1 MRLPPTAAAE
11 ALLDGRAGGKVCFLS
26 RLSPSRDRCS
36 SGRKKN
42 LQIIECKSIPSLL
55 LQTGEFALIL
65 LFNKC
70 EESLCKQ
77 KQPVGGKAGADE
89 RVPKVC
95 GGILINTLR
104 TRDATAAR
112 FATRAPNG
120 PICISLPLRFFALIS
135 EQQPLR
141 YSNFPTR
148 SHF

>member
-1 MRLPPTAAAE
+1 MRLP
-11 ALLDGRAGGKVCFLS
+11 LVDGRAGGKVCFLP
-26 RLSPSRDRCS
+26 RLLLL
-36 SGRKKN
+36 GIVAVLEKKN

-65 LFNKC
+65 PFDKC

-77 KQPVGGKAGADE
+77 KQPVGGKASADE

-112 FATRAPNG
+112 FATRPPNG
-120 PICISLPLRFFALIS
+120 LICISLPLRFFALIS
-135 EQQPLR
+135 EQQQAH
-141 YSNFPTR
+141 YSNFP
-148 SHF
+148 S